1 MISYLNSAR
10 CCKRIT
16 VDDLRNIMHGIVER
30 TDVVQ
35 TVVDKEI
42 DTEERQTDNKYMLG
56 EHVIAYWSEEHI
68 VR

>member
-1 MISYLNSAR
+1 
-10 CCKRIT
+10 
-16 VDDLRNIMHGIVER
+16 MHGIVGR

-56 EHVIAYWSEEHI
+56 EHVIAYWLEEHI